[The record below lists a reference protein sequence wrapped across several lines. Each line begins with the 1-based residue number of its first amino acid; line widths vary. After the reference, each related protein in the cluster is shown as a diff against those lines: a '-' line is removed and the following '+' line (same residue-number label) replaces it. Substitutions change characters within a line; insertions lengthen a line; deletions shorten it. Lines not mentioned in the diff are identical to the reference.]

1 LHLLQSRLNNQ
12 PDVEPEHQE
21 AFLSELKSL
30 CKGNEEQVTRMES
43 MLAGILEEAVKKG
56 VEKANEAAARE
67 KEAVGAAVAASVLRK
82 EKIQERHKNNN
93 NKRARDEEDEEPTE
107 EAGGMDSLAQLAE
120 LQGEVK
126 ALNKERG
133 EGAKERLHSICKFVV
148 SLPDGITK
156 GKEHEALDKWRRR
169 TALWNRQFQNC
180 IDVCHKGDA
189 SAFYSAEFKQMAWTK
204 KPICN
209 CKIVEN

>member
-1 LHLLQSRLNNQ
+1 
-12 PDVEPEHQE
+12 
-21 AFLSELKSL
+21 
-30 CKGNEEQVTRMES
+30 
-43 MLAGILEEAVKKG
+43 MLAVILEEAVKKG

-107 EAGGMDSLAQLAE
+107 EAGGMEVELDSIARLAE

-148 SLPDGITK
+148 SLPEGVTK

-169 TALWNRQFQNC
+169 TALWNTQFQKC
-180 IDVCHKGDA
+180 ILNCHKGDA
-189 SAFYSAEFKQMAWTK
+189 SAFYSAKFKQMAWTK